1 VKLFFIRTFN
11 DVDHIVP
18 IVYKLAEYGERTI
31 WVFCLNPSFDIKND
45 FHLKFLREK
54 FDNVRVEHIYYYA
67 ERNYAQISE
76 NGVNQ
81 HFLTDAM
88 AKKLLKELDA
98 TVLVFD
104 YLIDSAQSMA
114 DSLINAAKQLSI
126 PTIGVPPGLPI
137 FSEGYRPDIDFYR
150 REVRTELDYNIVPH
164 HIDADYR
171 IDHGFKAE
179 RIRVLGSARFC
190 KEWRNILYNILPT
203 DMLPD
208 SGNRKRLK
216 VVYMERGAD
225 LHGKYREVI
234 EKTIVKISHLD
245 FVHFVIK
252 PHTRAEKVH
261 FKGIPDSVE
270 IAGNINSLNLIKWA
284 DVVIGTN
291 SSILIEAL
299 LQDKILFYPKYFHK
313 DKMIFH
319 DMNACW
325 SVNNYGELEEALK
338 KIFSGNFS
346 KPYTKQDV
354 DRLIETVVYGGQRD
368 RDVLGEYIQFIQIAE
383 NKGVM
388 RSSQR

>member
-1 VKLFFIRTFN
+1 
-11 DVDHIVP
+11 
-18 IVYKLAEYGERTI
+18 
-31 WVFCLNPSFDIKND
+31 
-45 FHLKFLREK
+45 
-54 FDNVRVEHIYYYA
+54 
-67 ERNYAQISE
+67 
-76 NGVNQ
+76 
-81 HFLTDAM
+81 M

-104 YLIDSAQSMA
+104 YLIDSSQFMA

-126 PTIGVPPGLPI
+126 TTIGVPPGLPI
-137 FSEGYRPDIDFYR
+137 FSEGYRPNIDFYK
-150 REVRTELDYNIVPH
+150 REVITELDYNIVPH

-171 IDHGFKAE
+171 IHHGFNGE

-252 PHTRAEKVH
+252 PHTRAGKVH

-270 IAGNINSLNLIKWA
+270 IA
-284 DVVIGTN
+284 
-291 SSILIEAL
+291 
-299 LQDKILFYPKYFHK
+299 
-313 DKMIFH
+313 
-319 DMNACW
+319 
-325 SVNNYGELEEALK
+325 
-338 KIFSGNFS
+338 
-346 KPYTKQDV
+346 
-354 DRLIETVVYGGQRD
+354 
-368 RDVLGEYIQFIQIAE
+368 
-383 NKGVM
+383 
-388 RSSQR
+388 